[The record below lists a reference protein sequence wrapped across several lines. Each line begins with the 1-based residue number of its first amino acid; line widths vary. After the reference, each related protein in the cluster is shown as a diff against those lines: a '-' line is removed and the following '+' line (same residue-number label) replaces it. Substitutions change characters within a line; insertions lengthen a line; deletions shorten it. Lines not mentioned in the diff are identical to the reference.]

1 MWIESAQKQ
10 KQKNKKTVTKQ
21 LSNCG
26 LTGTRAALRPH
37 PDNTSK
43 SHVVSHH
50 SAVAMDTHIKL
61 HHLPCPPPFHS
72 TPPPTRLNPIQPNS
86 GIRPASPPRLL
97 RSRTSCWQIRLHSP
111 VPPLS
116 PFPPHP
122 LRPPAPSLSI
132 HPSSATTHSPL
143 LLPPPH
149 THTPSLSL
157 PLLSVP

>member
-1 MWIESAQKQ
+1 MRTDGDEGCAETTPRQHKQ
-10 KQKNKKTVTKQ
+10 IPCGVTPLCRCYGYTYQ
-21 LSNCG
+21 ASPP
-26 LTGTRAALRPH
+26 ALP
-37 PDNTSK
+37 
-43 SHVVSHH
+43 
-50 SAVAMDTHIKL
+50 
-61 HHLPCPPPFHS
+61 PPPFHS

-143 LLPPPH
+143 LLPPPPH
-149 THTPSLSL
+149 THPLSPSPYCLSPDGVIQSL
-157 PLLSVP
+157 